1 MASTINEF
9 PSTGDEIRKS
19 FLDFYERKA
28 HKVIPSS
35 SLIPEDPTVL
45 LTIAGMLPFKS
56 VFLGLKERPSER
68 ATSSQKCIRTNDI
81 ENVGITARHH
91 TFFEMLGNFSFGD
104 YFKEDAIKWAWE
116 LVTNVYN
123 LDPKNI
129 VVSIY
134 YKDEESKAIWEK
146 VVGVETS
153 RIIKLDEKDNFWSSG
168 PTGPCG
174 PCSELYYDFYPE
186 RGTNNIDLEDDD
198 RFIEFYN
205 LVFMQHNRDINGN
218 LTDLASKNIDTGM
231 GLERMAQILQNKKN
245 NYETDLI
252 FPIIKKASEI
262 ANIDYQTSTDSK
274 KTSLKILGDH
284 TRAVIHLISDGVVAS
299 NLGRGYILRRL
310 LRRMIRHGRLLG
322 VRKNFLMELAAVG
335 IQMMKE
341 TYPELDINADR
352 ILKDIDIEELRF
364 LETLERGEKLINEF
378 LISGEK
384 IMSGL
389 KAFELY
395 DTYGF
400 PLELTKEILE
410 ENNIQIDLQGFE
422 KEMDSQRERAKAS
435 SQNIDLTLKG
445 SIERDI
451 ELFDKTIFNG
461 YQSLNSLGKIQGIFI
476 DSNSVTNASEGQYVQ
491 IILDQTSFYG
501 ESGGQV
507 GDVGV
512 IISDN
517 AEILIDKVI
526 RKKGVFLHCGKVLQ
540 GVLSLNQSVETK
552 VDQFSRAKAEA
563 NHTATHLLQSA
574 LKIIVDKSVSQR
586 GSLVAFNKLRFDF
599 NASKPVSTVQIAEVE
614 TLVNKWIM
622 ENHPVV
628 VKNMQKD
635 DALEAGALAMFG
647 EKYGDIVR
655 VVDMPGVSMEL
666 CGGTHVK
673 RTSELG
679 CFKIISEVGI
689 SSGIR
694 RIEALSGQSVLNFL
708 SERSLL
714 VNQLS
719 ELLKSN
725 PKQLFERVNILQSEL
740 IVKNKEIKKIKEE
753 LASYKYSSLV
763 NSVENFGQ
771 CSILVSELNDLEGNL
786 MQTSA
791 LNLTSKLGD
800 NSVVILGGV
809 PDKSN
814 KKLLFVISLG
824 SILVSNGLHAGKL
837 INKIAGICSGGGGGK
852 ANFAQAGANNSE
864 KLHEALNFARG
875 FLRSELNNYL
885 DK

>member
-410 ENNIQIDLQGFE
+410 EKNIQIDLQGFE

-507 GDVGV
+507 GDVGL

-837 INKIAGICSGGGGGK
+837 INKIARICSGGGGGK